1 MRNIL
6 KIAALLDQ
14 AGNYKLSDKIFDK
27 IVLSQFSAILA
38 PPRVS
43 VRPTAVLAPP
53 VVNSPQ
59 AQNESDVTGIY
70 KTDIQYYKRL
80 LERAYESEDNYTT
93 WKTLADKYII
103 KIQNT
108 NKYNPQT
115 KRAFQMQALRI
126 NEEFKLNFNKS
137 NNNRN
142 TNMIYAMLKKYNLTE
157 NALSNYKTASDFT
170 NQWNT
175 FIGELSRTINID
187 TNVKNYL
194 DYTYNVLTSRWKQG
208 LTSKGYQKI

>member
-38 PPRVS
+38 PPQPS
-43 VRPTAVLAPP
+43 VRFTPILTPP

-142 TNMIYAMLKKYNLTE
+142 TNMIYALLKKYNLTE
-157 NALSNYKTASDFT
+157 NALSNYKTISDFT
-170 NQWNT
+170 KQWNT
-175 FIGELSRTINID
+175 FIGELNRTINID
-187 TNVKNYL
+187 ANVKNYL
-194 DYTYNVLTSRWKQG
+194 DYTYSILTSRWKQG